1 MRPNSRGEIVG
12 LFTRAIANRSPDD
25 FRGERYIVGVDCL
38 TGKRR
43 LNCPPICVI
52 ILLFRPIFPSA
63 LMTLRKKTL
72 FAIGITLAGLFGV
85 VHLTS
90 STILLNGFTALEKEE
105 AKRNVQRVLEAFSN
119 SQEELKTLNSQW
131 GIWDETYRFIE
142 DGNPG
147 YIDRNL
153 GELSLASLGA
163 HAILFINLEGE
174 LVFGQGFDLIRQQ
187 LVPIPE
193 EVAQMMATTSH
204 QGFNPQ
210 ASLTGIVTINDRPM
224 TIATGPILNSQG
236 NLPSRG
242 TVAIA
247 RFLDREE
254 IQRLAKLTHLDVR
267 AYGLMDPTTP
277 VEFQPTIARLSQMSD
292 DPPILIEPLN
302 QEWMGGYSLLR
313 DIYGKPAVLL
323 ELNIPRDIYH
333 QGQASSRYMIV
344 SLAIVGLVFGVCTL
358 LLLEKMVLARLS
370 CLSQDVKQIDRCRD
384 LALRVSVSGNDELSS
399 LAQTI
404 NAMLE
409 TLESS
414 TKALEIER
422 EKAESLLLNILPEV
436 IADRLKGHEQNI
448 ADTFAEVTVLFA
460 DIVGFTQLSA
470 QIEAAELVH
479 LLNNIFSRFDRALER
494 YQLEK
499 IKTIGDCY
507 MVVAGMPVPCDNS
520 ALAIAEMALEMQEE
534 IARFNAEF
542 NQSLT
547 MRMGI
552 HTGPVVAGVIGIKKF
567 IYDLWG
573 DTVNTASRMESHG
586 IPGQIQVSRATY
598 DCLKDQYRFE
608 ERGAIEI
615 KGKGAMQVYL
625 LKGRL

>member
-1 MRPNSRGEIVG
+1 
-12 LFTRAIANRSPDD
+12 
-25 FRGERYIVGVDCL
+25 
-38 TGKRR
+38 
-43 LNCPPICVI
+43 
-52 ILLFRPIFPSA
+52 
-63 LMTLRKKTL
+63 MTLRKKTL
-72 FAIGITLAGLFGV
+72 LAIGLTLAGLFGV

-90 STILLNGFTALEKEE
+90 STILLNGFTTLEEKE
-105 AKRNVQRVLEAFSN
+105 ARRNVKRVLDAFSN
-119 SQEELKTLNSQW
+119 YQQELQALNFQW
-131 GIWDETYRFIE
+131 GVWDETYRFIE
-142 DGNPG
+142 DGNLD

-153 GELSLASLGA
+153 GEVNLASLRA
-163 HAILFINLEGE
+163 NAILFINKEGE
-174 LVFGQGFDLIRQQ
+174 LVFGQGFDLVRQK
-187 LVPIPE
+187 LAPIPA
-193 EVAQMMATTSH
+193 EVSQKIAATSI
-204 QGFNPQ
+204 QVLKPKD
-210 ASLTGIVTINDRPM
+210 ALAGIVTINNRPM
-224 TIATGPILNSQG
+224 TIAAGPILNSQG
-236 NLPSRG
+236 NLPTRG
-242 TVAIA
+242 TLAIA

-254 IQRLAKLTHLDVR
+254 IQRLATLTHLDVR

-292 DPPILIEPLN
+292 DPPILIEPLS
-302 QEWMGGYSLLR
+302 QEWMAGYSLLR
-313 DIYGKPAVLL
+313 DIYGNPAVLL

-344 SLAIVGLVFGVCTL
+344 SLAIVGVVFGVCTL

-370 CLSQDVKQIDRCRD
+370 SLSQDVKQIDHCRD
-384 LALRVSVSGNDELSS
+384 LALRVSVSGKDELSS

-436 IADRLKGHEQNI
+436 IADRLKGQEENI

-470 QIEAAELVH
+470 QIEAAELVQ

-507 MVVAGMPVPCDNS
+507 MVVAGMPVPCENS
-520 ALAIAEMALEMQEE
+520 AVAIAEMALEMQEE

-542 NQSLT
+542 HQSLK

-598 DCLKDQYRFE
+598 DCLKNQYRFE

-625 LKGRL
+625 LKGRLLVGGTRESL

>member
-1 MRPNSRGEIVG
+1 
-12 LFTRAIANRSPDD
+12 
-25 FRGERYIVGVDCL
+25 
-38 TGKRR
+38 
-43 LNCPPICVI
+43 
-52 ILLFRPIFPSA
+52 
-63 LMTLRKKTL
+63 MTLRKKTL
-72 FAIGITLAGLFGV
+72 LAIGMTLAGLFGV

-90 STILLNGFTALEKEE
+90 STILLNGFTALEQKE
-105 AKRNVQRVLEAFSN
+105 ARRNVKRVLDAFSN
-119 SQEELKTLNSQW
+119 YQQELQALNFQW
-131 GIWDETYRFIE
+131 GVWDETYRFIQN
-142 DGNPG
+142 GNLD

-153 GELSLASLGA
+153 GEVNLASLRA
-163 HAILFINLEGE
+163 NAVLFINQEGK
-174 LVFGQGFDLIRQQ
+174 LVFGQGFDLVRQR
-187 LVPIPE
+187 LVPIPA
-193 EVAQMMATTSH
+193 EVSQKITETSI
-204 QGFNPQ
+204 QVLKPKE
-210 ASLTGIVTINDRPM
+210 SLAGIVTINNRPM
-224 TIATGPILNSQG
+224 TLAAGPILNSQG

-242 TVAIA
+242 TLAIA

-277 VEFQPTIARLSQMSD
+277 VELQPAIARLSQMSD

-302 QEWMGGYSLLR
+302 QEWMAGYSLLR
-313 DIYGKPAVLL
+313 DIYGQPAVLL
-323 ELNIPRDIYH
+323 ELNIPREIFH
-333 QGQASSRYMIV
+333 QGQASARYMMV
-344 SLAIVGLVFGVCTL
+344 SLAIVGLVFGFCTL

-370 CLSQDVKQIDRCRD
+370 YLSQDVKKIDNRRD
-384 LALRVSVSGNDELSS
+384 LTLRVSISGKDELSS
-399 LAQTI
+399 LGQTI

-414 TKALEIER
+414 ANALAIER

-436 IADRLKGHEQNI
+436 IADRLKGQEENI

-507 MVVAGMPVPCDNS
+507 MVVAGMPVPCENS
-520 ALAIAEMALEMQEE
+520 AVAIAEMALEMQEE

-542 NQSLT
+542 NQSLK

-586 IPGQIQVSRATY
+586 IPGQIQVSEATY
-598 DCLKDQYRFE
+598 NCLKDQYRFE
-608 ERGAIEI
+608 ARGAIEI

>member
-1 MRPNSRGEIVG
+1 
-12 LFTRAIANRSPDD
+12 
-25 FRGERYIVGVDCL
+25 
-38 TGKRR
+38 
-43 LNCPPICVI
+43 
-52 ILLFRPIFPSA
+52 
-63 LMTLRKKTL
+63 MTLRKKTL
-72 FAIGITLAGLFGV
+72 LAIGLTLAGLFGV

-90 STILLNGFTALEKEE
+90 STILLNGFTALEQKE
-105 AKRNVQRVLEAFSN
+105 ARRNVKRVLDAFSN
-119 SQEELKTLNSQW
+119 YQQELQALNFQW
-131 GIWDETYRFIE
+131 GVWDETYNFIE
-142 DGNPG
+142 DGNLD
-147 YIDRNL
+147 YIERNL
-153 GELSLASLGA
+153 GAVNLASIRA
-163 HAILFINLEGE
+163 NAILFINQEGE
-174 LVFGQGFDLIRQQ
+174 LVYGQGFDLVRQQ

-193 EVAQMMATTSH
+193 EVSQKISETSI
-204 QGFNPQ
+204 QVFNPQ
-210 ASLTGIVTINDRPM
+210 KSLAGIVTINNRPM

-242 TVAIA
+242 TLAIA

-267 AYGLMDPTTP
+267 AYGLLDPTTP
-277 VEFQPTIARLSQMSD
+277 VEFQSTIAQLSQMSD
-292 DPPILIEPLN
+292 DPPILIEPLS
-302 QEWMGGYSLLR
+302 QEWMAGYSLLR
-313 DIYGKPAVLL
+313 DIYGNPAVLL
-323 ELNIPRDIYH
+323 ELNIARDIYH

-344 SLAIVGLVFGVCTL
+344 SLAIVGVVFGVCTL

-370 CLSQDVKQIDRCRD
+370 YLSKDVKQIDDHRD
-384 LALRVSVSGNDELSS
+384 LALRVSVSGKDELSS

-436 IADRLKGHEQNI
+436 IADRLKGNEENI

-470 QIEAAELVH
+470 QIEAAELVQ

-520 ALAIAEMALEMQEE
+520 AVAIAEMALEMQEE
-534 IARFNAEF
+534 IARFNGEF
-542 NQSLT
+542 HQSLT

-598 DCLKDQYRFE
+598 QCLKDQYRFE

>member
-1 MRPNSRGEIVG
+1 
-12 LFTRAIANRSPDD
+12 
-25 FRGERYIVGVDCL
+25 
-38 TGKRR
+38 
-43 LNCPPICVI
+43 
-52 ILLFRPIFPSA
+52 
-63 LMTLRKKTL
+63 MTLRKKTL
-72 FAIGITLAGLFGV
+72 LAIGMTLAGLFGV

-90 STILLNGFTALEKEE
+90 STILLNGFTALEQKE
-105 AKRNVQRVLEAFSN
+105 ARRNVKRVLDAFSN
-119 SQEELKTLNSQW
+119 YQQELQALNFQW
-131 GIWDETYRFIE
+131 GVWDETYRFIQN
-142 DGNPG
+142 GNLD

-153 GELSLASLGA
+153 GEVNLASLRA
-163 HAILFINLEGE
+163 NAVLFINQEGK
-174 LVFGQGFDLIRQQ
+174 LVFGQGFDLVRKR
-187 LVPIPE
+187 LVPIPA
-193 EVAQMMATTSH
+193 EVSQKITETSI
-204 QGFNPQ
+204 QVLKPKE
-210 ASLTGIVTINDRPM
+210 SLAGIVTINNRPM

-242 TVAIA
+242 TLAIA

-277 VEFQPTIARLSQMSD
+277 VELQPAIARLSQMSD

-302 QEWMGGYSLLR
+302 QEWMAGYSLLR
-313 DIYGKPAVLL
+313 DIYGQPAVLL
-323 ELNIPRDIYH
+323 ELNIPREIFH
-333 QGQASSRYMIV
+333 QGQASARYMMV
-344 SLAIVGLVFGVCTL
+344 SLAIVGLVFGFCTL

-370 CLSQDVKQIDRCRD
+370 YLSQDVKKIDNRRD
-384 LALRVSVSGNDELSS
+384 LTLRVSISGKDELSS
-399 LAQTI
+399 LGQTI

-414 TKALEIER
+414 ANALAIER

-436 IADRLKGHEQNI
+436 IADRLKGQEENI

-507 MVVAGMPVPCDNS
+507 MVVAGMPVPCENS
-520 ALAIAEMALEMQEE
+520 AVAIAEMALEMQEE

-542 NQSLT
+542 NQSLK

-586 IPGQIQVSRATY
+586 IPGQIQVSEATY
-598 DCLKDQYRFE
+598 NCLKDQYRFE
-608 ERGAIEI
+608 ARGAIEI

>member
-1 MRPNSRGEIVG
+1 
-12 LFTRAIANRSPDD
+12 
-25 FRGERYIVGVDCL
+25 
-38 TGKRR
+38 
-43 LNCPPICVI
+43 
-52 ILLFRPIFPSA
+52 
-63 LMTLRKKTL
+63 MTLRKKTL
-72 FAIGITLAGLFGV
+72 LAIGLTLAGLFGV

-90 STILLNGFTALEKEE
+90 STILLNGFTTLEQKE
-105 AKRNVQRVLEAFSN
+105 ARRNVKRVLDAFSN
-119 SQEELKTLNSQW
+119 YQQELQALNFQW
-131 GIWDETYRFIE
+131 GVWDETYNFIE
-142 DGNPG
+142 DGNLD
-147 YIDRNL
+147 YIERNL
-153 GELSLASLGA
+153 GPVNLASIRA
-163 HAILFINLEGE
+163 NAILFINQEGE
-174 LVFGQGFDLIRQQ
+174 LVFGQGFDLVRQK
-187 LVPIPE
+187 LVPIPA
-193 EVAQMMATTSH
+193 EVSQQISATSS
-204 QGFNPQ
+204 QVLNPQ
-210 ASLTGIVTINDRPM
+210 ESLAGIVTINNRPM
-224 TIATGPILNSQG
+224 TIAAGPILNSQG
-236 NLPSRG
+236 NLPTRG
-242 TVAIA
+242 TLAIA

-292 DPPILIEPLN
+292 DPPILIEPLS
-302 QEWMGGYSLLR
+302 QEWMAGYSLLR
-313 DIYGKPAVLL
+313 DIYGNPAVLL

-344 SLAIVGLVFGVCTL
+344 SLAIVGLVFGFCTL

-370 CLSQDVKQIDRCRD
+370 YLSQDVKQIDNRRD
-384 LALRVSVSGNDELSS
+384 LALRVSVSGKDELSS

-414 TKALEIER
+414 AKALEIER
-422 EKAESLLLNILPEV
+422 EKAERLLLNILPEV
-436 IADRLKGHEQNI
+436 IADRLKGHEENI

-470 QIEAAELVH
+470 QIEASELVH

-520 ALAIAEMALEMQEE
+520 AVAIAEMALEMQAE

-542 NQSLT
+542 HQSLT
-547 MRMGI
+547 MRMGV

-598 DCLKDQYRFE
+598 DCLKNQYRFE

>member
-1 MRPNSRGEIVG
+1 
-12 LFTRAIANRSPDD
+12 
-25 FRGERYIVGVDCL
+25 
-38 TGKRR
+38 
-43 LNCPPICVI
+43 
-52 ILLFRPIFPSA
+52 
-63 LMTLRKKTL
+63 MTLRKKTL
-72 FAIGITLAGLFGV
+72 LAIGLTLAGLFGV

-90 STILLNGFTALEKEE
+90 STILLNGFTALEQKE
-105 AKRNVQRVLEAFSN
+105 ARRNVKRVLDAFSN
-119 SQEELKTLNSQW
+119 SKQELQALNFQW
-131 GIWDETYRFIE
+131 GVWDETYRFIE
-142 DGNPG
+142 DGNLD
-147 YIDRNL
+147 YIERNL
-153 GELSLASLGA
+153 GEFNLASLRA
-163 HAILFINLEGE
+163 NAILFINPEGE
-174 LVFGQGFDLIRQQ
+174 LVFGQGFDLVRQE
-187 LVPIPE
+187 LMPIPA
-193 EVAQMMATTSH
+193 EVSQEIAATSS
-204 QGFNPQ
+204 QVLNPQ
-210 ASLTGIVTINDRPM
+210 KSWAGIVTINNRPM

-242 TVAIA
+242 TLAIA

-277 VEFQPTIARLSQMSD
+277 VELQPTIAHLSQISD
-292 DPPILIEPLN
+292 ASDPPILIEPLSR
-302 QEWMGGYSLLR
+302 EWMAGYSLLP

-323 ELNIPRDIYH
+323 ELNIPRDIYY
-333 QGQASSRYMIV
+333 QGQLSGRYMMA
-344 SLAIVGLVFGVCTL
+344 SLAIVGLVFGFCTL

-370 CLSQDVKQIDRCRD
+370 YLSKDVKKIDNRRD
-384 LALRVSVSGNDELSS
+384 LTLRVLVSGKDELSS

-414 TKALEIER
+414 AKALEIER

-436 IADRLKGHEQNI
+436 IADRLKGHEENI
-448 ADTFAEVTVLFA
+448 ADNFAEVTVLFA

-470 QIEAAELVH
+470 QIEAAELVQ

-520 ALAIAEMALEMQEE
+520 AVAIAEMALEMQEE
-534 IARFNAEF
+534 IARFNTEF
-542 NQSLT
+542 HQSLK

>member
-1 MRPNSRGEIVG
+1 
-12 LFTRAIANRSPDD
+12 
-25 FRGERYIVGVDCL
+25 
-38 TGKRR
+38 
-43 LNCPPICVI
+43 
-52 ILLFRPIFPSA
+52 
-63 LMTLRKKTL
+63 MTLRKKTL
-72 FAIGITLAGLFGV
+72 LAIGLTLAGLFGV

-90 STILLNGFTALEKEE
+90 STILLNGFTALEQKE
-105 AKRNVQRVLEAFSN
+105 ARRNVKRVLDAFSN
-119 SQEELKTLNSQW
+119 YQQELQALNFQW
-131 GIWDETYRFIE
+131 GVWDETYQFIE
-142 DGNPG
+142 DGNVD
-147 YIDRNL
+147 YIERNL
-153 GELSLASLGA
+153 GAANLASLRA
-163 HAILFINLEGE
+163 NAILFINQEGE
-174 LVFGQGFDLIRQQ
+174 LVFGQGFDLVRQK

-193 EVAQMMATTSH
+193 EVLQMISETSI
-204 QGFNPQ
+204 QVLNPQ
-210 ASLTGIVTINDRPM
+210 TSLSGIVTINNRPM
-224 TIATGPILNSQG
+224 TIAAGPILNSQG

-242 TVAIA
+242 TLAIA

-292 DPPILIEPLN
+292 DPPILIEPLS
-302 QEWMGGYSLLR
+302 QEWMAGYSLLR
-313 DIYGKPAVLL
+313 DIYGNPAVLL

-333 QGQASSRYMIV
+333 QGQASSRYMII
-344 SLAIVGLVFGVCTL
+344 SLTIVGVVFGVCTL

-370 CLSQDVKQIDRCRD
+370 YLSHDVKQIDTHQD
-384 LALRVSVSGNDELSS
+384 LALRVSVSGKDELSS

-414 TKALEIER
+414 AKALEIER
-422 EKAESLLLNILPEV
+422 EKAERLLLNILPEV
-436 IADRLKGHEQNI
+436 IADRLKGHEENI

-460 DIVGFTQLSA
+460 DIVGFTQLSS
-470 QIEAAELVH
+470 QIEAAELVQ

-520 ALAIAEMALEMQEE
+520 AVAIAEMALEMQEE
-534 IARFNAEF
+534 IARFNGEF
-542 NQSLT
+542 HQSLT

-598 DCLKDQYRFE
+598 DCLKEQYRFE

>member
-1 MRPNSRGEIVG
+1 
-12 LFTRAIANRSPDD
+12 
-25 FRGERYIVGVDCL
+25 
-38 TGKRR
+38 
-43 LNCPPICVI
+43 
-52 ILLFRPIFPSA
+52 
-63 LMTLRKKTL
+63 MTLRKKTL
-72 FAIGITLAGLFGV
+72 LAIGMTLAGLFGV

-90 STILLNGFTALEKEE
+90 STILLNGFTALEQKE
-105 AKRNVQRVLEAFSN
+105 ARRNVKRVLDAFSN
-119 SQEELKTLNSQW
+119 YQQELQALNFQW
-131 GIWDETYRFIE
+131 GVWDETYRFIQN
-142 DGNPG
+142 GNLD

-153 GELSLASLGA
+153 GEVNLASLRA
-163 HAILFINLEGE
+163 NAVLFINQEGK
-174 LVFGQGFDLIRQQ
+174 LVFGQGFDLVRQR
-187 LVPIPE
+187 LVPIPA
-193 EVAQMMATTSH
+193 EVSQKITETSI
-204 QGFNPQ
+204 QVLKPKE
-210 ASLTGIVTINDRPM
+210 SLAGIVTINNRPM
-224 TIATGPILNSQG
+224 TIAAGPILNSQG

-242 TVAIA
+242 TLAIA

-277 VEFQPTIARLSQMSD
+277 VELQPAIARLSQMSD

-302 QEWMGGYSLLR
+302 QEWMAGYSLLR
-313 DIYGKPAVLL
+313 DIYGQPAVLL
-323 ELNIPRDIYH
+323 ELNIPREIFH
-333 QGQASSRYMIV
+333 QGQASARYMMV
-344 SLAIVGLVFGVCTL
+344 SLAIVGLVFGFCTL

-370 CLSQDVKQIDRCRD
+370 YLSQDVKKIDNRRD
-384 LALRVSVSGNDELSS
+384 LTLRVSVSGKDELSS
-399 LAQTI
+399 LGQTI

-414 TKALEIER
+414 ANALAIER

-436 IADRLKGHEQNI
+436 IADRLKGQEENI

-507 MVVAGMPVPCDNS
+507 MVVAGMPVPCENS
-520 ALAIAEMALEMQEE
+520 AVAIAEMALEMQEE

-542 NQSLT
+542 NQSLK

-586 IPGQIQVSRATY
+586 IPGQIQVSEATY
-598 DCLKDQYRFE
+598 NCLKDQYRFE
-608 ERGAIEI
+608 ARGAIEI

>member
-1 MRPNSRGEIVG
+1 
-12 LFTRAIANRSPDD
+12 
-25 FRGERYIVGVDCL
+25 
-38 TGKRR
+38 
-43 LNCPPICVI
+43 
-52 ILLFRPIFPSA
+52 
-63 LMTLRKKTL
+63 MTLRKKTL
-72 FAIGITLAGLFGV
+72 LAIGLTLAGLFGV

-90 STILLNGFTALEKEE
+90 STILLNGFTTLEEKE
-105 AKRNVQRVLEAFSN
+105 ARRNVKRVLDAFSN
-119 SQEELKTLNSQW
+119 YQQELQALNFQW
-131 GIWDETYRFIE
+131 GVWDETYRFIE
-142 DGNPG
+142 DGNLD

-153 GELSLASLGA
+153 GELNLASLRA
-163 HAILFINLEGE
+163 NAILFINKEGE
-174 LVFGQGFDLIRQQ
+174 LVFGQGFDLVRQK
-187 LVPIPE
+187 LVPIPA
-193 EVAQMMATTSH
+193 EVSQKIAATST
-204 QGFNPQ
+204 QVLKPKD
-210 ASLTGIVTINDRPM
+210 ALAGIVTINNRPM
-224 TIATGPILNSQG
+224 TIAAGPILNSQG
-236 NLPSRG
+236 NLPTRG
-242 TVAIA
+242 TLAIA
-247 RFLDREE
+247 RFLDREQ
-254 IQRLAKLTHLDVR
+254 IQRLATLTHLNVR

-277 VEFQPTIARLSQMSD
+277 VEFQPTIARLSQISD
-292 DPPILIEPLN
+292 DPPILLEPLS
-302 QEWMGGYSLLR
+302 QEWMAGYSLLR
-313 DIYGKPAVLL
+313 DIYGNPAVLL

-344 SLAIVGLVFGVCTL
+344 SLAIVGVVFGVCTL
-358 LLLEKMVLARLS
+358 LLLEKMVLARLLH
-370 CLSQDVKQIDRCRD
+370 LSHDVKQIDNCRD
-384 LALRVSVSGNDELSS
+384 LALRVSVSGKDELSS

-414 TKALEIER
+414 AKALAIER

-436 IADRLKGHEQNI
+436 IADRLKGHEENI

-470 QIEAAELVH
+470 QIEAAELVQ

-507 MVVAGMPVPCDNS
+507 MVVAGMPVPSENS
-520 ALAIAEMALEMQEE
+520 AVAIAEMALEMQEE

-542 NQSLT
+542 HQSLK

-598 DCLKDQYRFE
+598 DCLKNQYRFE

>member
-1 MRPNSRGEIVG
+1 
-12 LFTRAIANRSPDD
+12 
-25 FRGERYIVGVDCL
+25 
-38 TGKRR
+38 
-43 LNCPPICVI
+43 
-52 ILLFRPIFPSA
+52 
-63 LMTLRKKTL
+63 MTLRKKTL
-72 FAIGITLAGLFGV
+72 LAIGLTLAGLFGV

-90 STILLNGFTALEKEE
+90 STILLNGFTTLEEKE
-105 AKRNVQRVLEAFSN
+105 ARRNVKRVLDAFSN
-119 SQEELKTLNSQW
+119 YQQELQALNFQW
-131 GIWDETYRFIE
+131 GVWDETYRFIE
-142 DGNPG
+142 DGNLD

-153 GELSLASLGA
+153 GELNLASLRA
-163 HAILFINLEGE
+163 NAILFINKEGE
-174 LVFGQGFDLIRQQ
+174 LVFGQGFDLVRQK
-187 LVPIPE
+187 LVPIPA
-193 EVAQMMATTSH
+193 EVSQKIAATST
-204 QGFNPQ
+204 QVLKPKD
-210 ASLTGIVTINDRPM
+210 ALAGIVTINNRPM
-224 TIATGPILNSQG
+224 TIAAGPILNSQG
-236 NLPSRG
+236 NLPTRG
-242 TVAIA
+242 TLAIA
-247 RFLDREE
+247 RFLDREQ
-254 IQRLAKLTHLDVR
+254 IQRLATLTHLNVR

-277 VEFQPTIARLSQMSD
+277 VEFQPTIARLSQISD
-292 DPPILIEPLN
+292 DPPILIEPLS
-302 QEWMGGYSLLR
+302 QEWMAGYSLLR
-313 DIYGKPAVLL
+313 DIYGNPAVLL

-358 LLLEKMVLARLS
+358 LLLEKMVLARLLH
-370 CLSQDVKQIDRCRD
+370 LSHDVKQIDNCRD
-384 LALRVSVSGNDELSS
+384 LALRVSVSGKDELSS

-414 TKALEIER
+414 AKALAIER

-436 IADRLKGHEQNI
+436 IADRLKGHEENI

-470 QIEAAELVH
+470 QIEAAELVQ

-507 MVVAGMPVPCDNS
+507 MVVAGMPVPSENS
-520 ALAIAEMALEMQEE
+520 AVAIAEMALEMQEE

-542 NQSLT
+542 HQSLK

-598 DCLKDQYRFE
+598 DCLKNQYRFE

>member
-1 MRPNSRGEIVG
+1 
-12 LFTRAIANRSPDD
+12 
-25 FRGERYIVGVDCL
+25 
-38 TGKRR
+38 
-43 LNCPPICVI
+43 
-52 ILLFRPIFPSA
+52 
-63 LMTLRKKTL
+63 MTLRKKTL
-72 FAIGITLAGLFGV
+72 LAIGLTLAGLLGV

-90 STILLNGFTALEKEE
+90 STILLNGFTALEQKE
-105 AKRNVQRVLEAFSN
+105 AKRNIQRVLDAFSN
-119 SQEELKTLNSQW
+119 YQQELQALNFQW
-131 GIWDETYRFIE
+131 GVWDETYQFIE
-142 DGNPG
+142 KSNID

-153 GELSLASLGA
+153 GEVNLAALRVN
-163 HAILFINLEGE
+163 AILFINSESQ

-193 EVAQMMATTSH
+193 EISQQIAATSIEVLK
-204 QGFNPQ
+204 PK
-210 ASLTGIVTINDRPM
+210 SSWVGIVTINNRPM
-224 TIATGPILNSQG
+224 TIAAGPILNSQG
-236 NLPSRG
+236 NLPTRG
-242 TVAIA
+242 TLAIA

-267 AYGLMDPTTP
+267 AYGIMDPTTP
-277 VEFQPTIARLSQMSD
+277 VELQGTIARLSEMSAN
-292 DPPILIEPLN
+292 PPILIEPLS
-302 QEWMGGYSLLR
+302 QEWMAGYSLLR

-333 QGQASSRYMIV
+333 QGQASGRYMMV

-358 LLLEKMVLARLS
+358 LLLEKMVLARLFY
-370 CLSQDVKQIDRCRD
+370 LSKDVKQIDNSRD
-384 LALRVSVSGNDELSS
+384 LALRVSVSGKDELSS
-399 LAQTI
+399 LSQTI
-404 NAMLE
+404 NAMLD

-414 TKALEIER
+414 AKALEIER
-422 EKAESLLLNILPEV
+422 EKAERLLLNILPEV
-436 IADRLKGHEQNI
+436 IADRLKGHEENI

-507 MVVAGMPVPCDNS
+507 MVVAGMPIPSENS
-520 ALAIAEMALEMQEE
+520 AVAIAEMALEMQEE
-534 IARFNAEF
+534 IARFNTEF
-542 NQSLT
+542 NQSLK

-586 IPGQIQVSRATY
+586 IPGQIQVSKTTY

-625 LKGRL
+625 LKGHL

>member
-1 MRPNSRGEIVG
+1 MHRWGSPPHPNETDQI
-12 LFTRAIANRSPDD
+12 SPPLCHD
-25 FRGERYIVGVDCL
+25 F
-38 TGKRR
+38 
-43 LNCPPICVI
+43 CVI
-52 ILLFRPIFPSA
+52 IWVLLPIFPRG

-105 AKRNVQRVLEAFSN
+105 AKRNVQRVLDAFSN
-119 SQEELKTLNSQW
+119 SKEELKTLNSQW

-153 GELSLASLGA
+153 GEFSLASLGA
-163 HAILFINLEGE
+163 NAILFINQEGE

-187 LVPIPE
+187 LVPIPG
-193 EVAQMMATTSH
+193 EVAQTIAATANPVV
-204 QGFNPQ
+204 NPQ
-210 ASLTGIVTINDRPM
+210 NPRAGIVTINTRPLLM
-224 TIATGPILNSQG
+224 ATGPILNSQG

-247 RFLDREE
+247 RFLDRPE
-254 IQRLAKLTHLDVR
+254 IERLAKLTHLDVR
-267 AYGLMDPTTP
+267 AYGLLDPTIP
-277 VEFQPTIARLSQMSD
+277 EEFQPTIARLSQITE
-292 DPPILIEPLN
+292 DPPILIETLN
-302 QEWMGGYSLLR
+302 SDWIAGYSLLR
-313 DIYGKPAVLL
+313 DIKGKPAVLL
-323 ELNIPRDIYH
+323 ELNLPRDIFH
-333 QGQASSRYMIV
+333 QGQVSLRYLIASLMIV
-344 SLAIVGLVFGVCTL
+344 ALVFGFCTL

-370 CLSQDVKQIDRCRD
+370 DLSKDVQKIDNRRN
-384 LALRVSVSGNDELSS
+384 LALRVSVSGEDELSS

-414 TKALEIER
+414 TKALDIER

-436 IADRLKGHEQNI
+436 IADRLKGKEENI

-460 DIVGFTQLSA
+460 DIVGFTQLSS
-470 QIEAAELVH
+470 QIEASELVQ

-507 MVVAGMPVPCDNS
+507 MVVAGMPVPSENS
-520 ALAIAEMALEMQEE
+520 AVAIAEMSLEMQEE

-542 NQSLT
+542 NQSLK

-586 IPGQIQVSRATY
+586 IPGQIQVSKATY
-598 DCLKDQYRFE
+598 ECLKDQYHFE
-608 ERGAIEI
+608 SRGAIEI